1 MHSADRE
8 SFSPQRCG
16 HLIIGDF
23 GLAYGGV
30 SLEPGRHGLN
40 PGCYSSSI
48 FKNRRDYVRISAR
61 RVIGFVS

>member
-1 MHSADRE
+1 
-8 SFSPQRCG
+8 
-16 HLIIGDF
+16 LIIGDF

-30 SLEPGRHGLN
+30 SLEPDRHDLN

-48 FKNRRDYVRISAR
+48 FKNRRDNVRISAR